1 MTDTRL
7 AEFEEDTAYESLVL
21 TSLSDVR
28 QMVLGRETEARDNIS
43 GANISSVRAVSDTI
57 GAGAASAAVEPFRGL
72 VFGAAY
78 KVLDLAVELVI
89 GLSLPDESGSRW
101 TLKQKQDFVPT
112 TLEHS
117 ILPAPL
123 DDALWSRLAVLYD
136 RLLEPRHALVH
147 RRVTVDADGNLQ
159 PHDRDGRALAPISAE
174 QIESFALAMYELRE
188 AVIGGDGSVRRL
200 NALRW
205 HLDALD
211 DLHGLPRFGA
221 SEPAPNMRIIED
233 DLERLGDE
241 RWRIDVEKI
250 ANHLARNRSPP
261 FADLV
266 LRAPR
271 EAGGD
276 LFFGARYEELPP
288 KRSAIEFSEV
298 DLPPWLRPL
307 SLEEALPPGM
317 AGLIRRTAPR
327 ADG

>member
-28 QMVLGRETEARDNIS
+28 QMVLGRETEARDNIR

-89 GLSLPDESGSRW
+89 GLNLPAKSGSRW
-101 TLKQKQDFVPT
+101 TMTRKQDFVRT
-112 TLEHS
+112 TPGPP

-123 DDALWSRLAVLYD
+123 DGASWLWSRLAVLYD

-147 RRVTVDADGNLQ
+147 RRVTVDADGNLK
-159 PHDRDGRALAPISAE
+159 PHDRDGRALAPISAP

-188 AVIGGDGSVRRL
+188 AVIGEDGSARRL

-211 DLHGLPRFGA
+211 DLHGLPKLGA
-221 SEPAPNMRIIED
+221 SEPARNMRIIED

-241 RWRIDVEKI
+241 GWRIDVEKI
-250 ANHLARNRSPP
+250 ANHLALSGSPP

-271 EAGGD
+271 EAEGD

-288 KRSAIEFSEV
+288 NRSAIEFSEA
-298 DLPPWLRPL
+298 DLPTWLRPL

-317 AGLIRRTAPR
+317 AGLIRRTGNAS
-327 ADG
+327 